1 MLYLYARMNRDGK
14 QIPAYSELLYGVSRA
29 ADDSYLFVVVFSAR
43 SE

>member
-14 QIPAYSELLYGVSRA
+14 QIPAYSELVYNVSKA
-29 ADDSYLFVVVFSAR
+29 ADDSSRFVVVFSAR